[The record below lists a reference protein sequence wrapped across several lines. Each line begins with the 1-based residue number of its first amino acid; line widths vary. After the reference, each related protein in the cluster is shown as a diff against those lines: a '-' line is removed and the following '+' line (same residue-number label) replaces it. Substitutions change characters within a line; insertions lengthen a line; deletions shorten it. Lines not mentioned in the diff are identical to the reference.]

1 MNCMATLKHISSKNS
16 DYTAIEAYLVYQHD
30 AFTGK
35 QLLDEQ
41 GRPKLRESY
50 LLDTLECGD
59 FSFATACLLA
69 NRKYG
74 KNTQHGDIKSHQY
87 IISFD
92 PRDAA
97 DNGLTMEKAQAL
109 GLKFCSENFPGHPA
123 IVCTHPDGHNHSG
136 NIHVHIVIGSVRTR
150 EVERKPYMQKP
161 RDWLEGMKH
170 SSTAQTIRYLRVE
183 VMELCEGA
191 GLYQIDLL
199 NGSKERVREA
209 EYWARRRGQLKLDR
223 ENAALTAAGQ
233 PPRQKKFETVK
244 DTLRKQISSVLYR
257 TTSFEEFSDR
267 LMQQYS
273 ITVKESRGQLS
284 YLPAGRTKF
293 IRAKHLGDKF
303 DKAAVLATLQANV
316 ERKPKRLSPLIVW
329 GNTLVDGHNRYAIL
343 QKHPEIYFST
353 MPLPFESRE
362 EAIAWICRNQ
372 LGRRNLSPEQKR
384 YLLGKQYEAEKKVAK
399 IFRGNQYTLAKKSG
413 GDHGDNHH
421 SGKKTCDRI
430 AEENGVSRASVL
442 RASHYTRGIDIADNL
457 SPGIKQ
463 KVFSGEVKF
472 TSEEMSKL
480 VQASV
485 EHRSDVLAQILHPEA
500 LEVLESASAE
510 FEPEKAEL
518 VPMPTPQTEE
528 FRCYHVPDEFMKVY
542 KSLSRATEMMKNSW
556 KKTLKNNPS
565 YFTDPEKQKV
575 LRFAMQRPANYLTE
589 IETYLEKALA
599 EALEEEKT
607 A

>member
-1 MNCMATLKHISSKNS
+1 MINLKIDPEFQNQIPPLT
-16 DYTAIEAYLVYQHD
+16 DDEY
-30 AFTGK
+30 K
-35 QLLDEQ
+35 QLEENILEE
-41 GRPKLRESY
+41 GKL
-50 LLDTLECGD
+50 
-59 FSFATACLLA
+59 
-69 NRKYG
+69 
-74 KNTQHGDIKSHQY
+74 
-87 IISFD
+87 
-92 PRDAA
+92 
-97 DNGLTMEKAQAL
+97 
-109 GLKFCSENFPGHPA
+109 
-123 IVCTHPDGHNHSG
+123 
-136 NIHVHIVIGSVRTR
+136 
-150 EVERKPYMQKP
+150 
-161 RDWLEGMKH
+161 
-170 SSTAQTIRYLRVE
+170 
-183 VMELCEGA
+183 
-191 GLYQIDLL
+191 
-199 NGSKERVREA
+199 
-209 EYWARRRGQLKLDR
+209 
-223 ENAALTAAGQ
+223 
-233 PPRQKKFETVK
+233 
-244 DTLRKQISSVLYR
+244 
-257 TTSFEEFSDR
+257 
-267 LMQQYS
+267 
-273 ITVKESRGQLS
+273 
-284 YLPAGRTKF
+284 
-293 IRAKHLGDKF
+293 
-303 DKAAVLATLQANV
+303 
-316 ERKPKRLSPLIVW
+316 LSPLIVW
-329 GNTLVDGHNRYAIL
+329 NNILVDGHNRYAIL

-362 EAIAWICRNQ
+362 EVLAWICKNQ
-372 LGRRNLSPEQKR
+372 LGRRNLTPEQKY
-384 YLLGKQYEAEKKVAK
+384 YLMGKQYEAEKA
-399 IFRGNQYTLAKKSG
+399 AHG
-413 GDHGDNHH
+413 GDRKSSDAKSSSLNANLID
-421 SGKKTCDRI
+421 STKTCDRI

-472 TSEEMSKL
+472 TNEEMSKL

-510 FEPEKAEL
+510 FEPEKAEP